1 MKRKR
6 DVGSSA
12 SPSRRSSKLTK
23 RKRKVFGSASRSRH
37 STKFL
42 KRHKKGSSDKLHSY
56 NHEDRI
62 SQLPEDVQLFILSF
76 LTIKEVAMTR
86 FLSTQWRDLGASIPR
101 LDFNA
106 SLFPINKGITHLPPY
121 AREDYVREDYVRRV
135 SKVIQSYKGQILE
148 EFRLQYCLTE
158 THKSFI
164 DWCIEFALS
173 KKVRKLDLDFNLPFG
188 AGNDIYEKHLIYM
201 RIYNVIIKDVDQ
213 QKKYAFQV
221 GAGSQAATHDISSP
235 VCRSFLRFESLTSLC
250 LRSVRMTGDVLEGL
264 LSTCPILETLTLHH
278 VYDLACLKIAGHSL
292 RLKHLEIVGCG
303 DLDKIELYDVVTI
316 VSFVLYD
323 ERVRLHVLLPGWSD
337 KKFLLRNLP
346 GLVDVSFSIISK
358 LVDQFRMLSSL
369 VSQLK
374 HLKVAV
380 YPGPLVD
387 LDYPIIH
394 KLNGLLELEVFWVS
408 PPDQDLLKL
417 VPLLEAAPY
426 LENITIRM
434 IARLSVEEWESRE
447 LKEAERRTN
456 GLEHLKVL
464 ELAGYRRHPN
474 EDDFISYIITNA
486 TALETII
493 IDPNYQSKPKW
504 HINSYQKK
512 SKLDEIHKVEGY
524 VRQHAKEWLQGIIP
538 PRIELVI
545 R

>member
-12 SPSRRSSKLTK
+12 SRSRRSSMLMK
-23 RKRKVFGSASRSRH
+23 RKRKVLGSASRPRH

-76 LTIKEVAMTR
+76 LTIKEVAMTC
-86 FLSTQWRDLGASIPR
+86 FLSTQWMDLGASIPG

-106 SLFPINKGITHLPPY
+106 SFFPIDEGIDYLPP
-121 AREDYVREDYVRRV
+121 YVREDYVRRV

-148 EFRLQYCLTE
+148 EFRLQFCLTE
-158 THKSFI
+158 KHRSFI

-173 KKVRKLDLDFNLPFG
+173 KKVRKLDLDCNLPSG
-188 AGNDIYEKHLIYM
+188 ACNGIYEQRLFYM
-201 RIYNVIIKDVDQ
+201 SRHNVIIKDVDQ
-213 QKKYAFQV
+213 QKKYAFRV
-221 GAGSQAATHDISSP
+221 GAASQASTHDISSP
-235 VCRSFLRFESLTSLC
+235 VCRSFRRFKSLTSLC

-292 RLKHLEIVGCG
+292 RLKHLEIIGCG
-303 DLDKIELYDVVTI
+303 ELDKIELYDVVTI

-323 ERVRLHVLLPGWSD
+323 ERVRVHALPGWSD
-337 KKFLLRNLP
+337 EKFFLRNLP

-358 LVDQFRMLSSL
+358 LVVQFLMLSSH

-394 KLNGLLELEVFWVS
+394 KLNGLLE
-408 PPDQDLLKL
+408 
-417 VPLLEAAPY
+417 EA
-426 LENITIRM
+426 LIGKETSNGCF
-434 IARLSVEEWESRE
+434 LDCEERQYKQEDF
-447 LKEAERRTN
+447 
-456 GLEHLKVL
+456 
-464 ELAGYRRHPN
+464 HPAA
-474 EDDFISYIITNA
+474 D
-486 TALETII
+486 
-493 IDPNYQSKPKW
+493 
-504 HINSYQKK
+504 
-512 SKLDEIHKVEGY
+512 
-524 VRQHAKEWLQGIIP
+524 
-538 PRIELVI
+538 
-545 R
+545 

>member
-6 DVGSSA
+6 
-12 SPSRRSSKLTK
+12 R
-23 RKRKVFGSASRSRH
+23 RKVLRGSASGSQQII
-37 STKFL
+37 KLL
-42 KRHKKGSSDKLHSY
+42 KRQRKGSSDKLHSY

-62 SQLPEDVQLFILSF
+62 SQLPKDIQLFILSF
-76 LTIKEVAMTR
+76 LTIKEVAMTC

-106 SLFPINKGITHLPPY
+106 SFFPINEGITHLPPY
-121 AREDYVREDYVRRV
+121 AREDYVRRV

-148 EFRLQYCLTE
+148 ELRLEFCLTE
-158 THKSFI
+158 KHKSFI

-173 KKVRKLDLDFNLPFG
+173 KKVRKLDLDLNLPFG
-188 AGNDIYEKHLIYM
+188 ACNEIYEKHLIYM
-201 RIYNVIIKDVDQ
+201 SINNVILKDVDQ
-213 QKKYAFQV
+213 QKKYVFRV
-221 GAGSQAATHDISSP
+221 GAASQAATHDISSP
-235 VCRSFLRFESLTSLC
+235 VCRFESLTSLC

-278 VYDLACLKIAGHSL
+278 VYDLGCLKIAGHSL
-292 RLKHLEIVGCG
+292 RLKHLEIMGCG
-303 DLDKIELYDVVTI
+303 ELEKIELYDVVTI

-323 ERVRLHVLLPGWSD
+323 ERVRVHVLPGWSD
-337 KKFLLRNLP
+337 KKFFLRNLP

-387 LDYPIIH
+387 LDYPIVH
-394 KLNGLLELEVFWVS
+394 KLIGLLELQVLWVS

-417 VPLLEAAPY
+417 VPLMGAAPY

-434 IARLSVEEWESRE
+434 IGRLSVEEWESRE

-464 ELAGYRRHPN
+464 ELAGYRRYPN

-493 IDPNYQSKPKW
+493 IDPNYQSKPKCP
-504 HINSYQKK
+504 INSYKKK
-512 SKLDEIHKVEGY
+512 SQLDEIHKVEGY

-538 PRIELVI
+538 PSIQLVI